1 MGTELCGC
9 NNNPG
14 PSSETSLV
22 IILIYN
28 KRVIQVPKK
37 IETIKNNPKKSDIE
51 TNSNFRSINDNISIS
66 QNDLKSVNSQNNK
79 YLRTNQDKEVSKNNF
94 ITNVVAESTK
104 YKLQKLQYKTKINR
118 QK

>member
-22 IILIYN
+22 NILIYN
-28 KRVIQVPKK
+28 KRVIQVSKK

-79 YLRTNQDKEVSKNNF
+79 YLRTIQDKEVSKNIF
-94 ITNVVAESTK
+94 I
-104 YKLQKLQYKTKINR
+104 
-118 QK
+118 

>member
-22 IILIYN
+22 NILIYN

-37 IETIKNNPKKSDIE
+37 LETIKNNPKK
-51 TNSNFRSINDNISIS
+51 
-66 QNDLKSVNSQNNK
+66 
-79 YLRTNQDKEVSKNNF
+79 
-94 ITNVVAESTK
+94 
-104 YKLQKLQYKTKINR
+104 
-118 QK
+118 

>member
-14 PSSETSLV
+14 PSSETNLV
-22 IILIYN
+22 NILIYN
-28 KRVIQVPKK
+28 KRVIQVSKK

-66 QNDLKSVNSQNNK
+66 QNDLKSINSQNNK
-79 YLRTNQDKEVSKNNF
+79 YLRTNQDKEVR
-94 ITNVVAESTK
+94 K
-104 YKLQKLQYKTKINR
+104 YIL
-118 QK
+118 